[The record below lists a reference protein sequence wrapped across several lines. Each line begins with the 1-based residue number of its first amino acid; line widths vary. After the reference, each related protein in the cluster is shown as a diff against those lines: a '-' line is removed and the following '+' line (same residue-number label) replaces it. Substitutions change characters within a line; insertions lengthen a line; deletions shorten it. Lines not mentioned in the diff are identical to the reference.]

1 MFKAGGVNPGII
13 KNKIKKYNNAKLI
26 VLKEIEELK
35 SEKYDRHFLNIQFF
49 GDGSKKKINN
59 VNLLDMAKSNYDNAI
74 SFGDMDDYG
83 VISKKLFTK
92 EVIMTNERALHI
104 LNRHKELLDINQKD
118 IRDLIKGPNGIL
130 EDVRNKNSYIFTKEI
145 DDIQSL
151 VVVIKLLDNASQFKF
166 GKKNTIITAFKVST
180 LRVKKADNL
189 LIYVDK

>member
-1 MFKAGGVNPGII
+1 MFKAGGFNPGII